1 MDIEKL
7 LTQDEMIKELIGLL
21 KANQMGDKANDLYE
35 TATYVDGL
43 EHKLNLVMEELVS
56 VKKQLA
62 DIQEQSIIKDFK
74 DNLSNMVNKMENR
87 CIEIKAQIFEVK
99 DQITDKASEIV
110 QVVKLKGKEA
120 LNKVAEFAGIKAK
133 LEGVREKIKDAFIDT
148 NHAIVKIDGLGS
160 GMREAGQKIA
170 NTIRTFADKEEMDY
184 SQKEKKFSKTEA
196 LKKPFLMKRRLLV
209 GMELRLD
216 AAIDKVDNL
225 SKDVE
230 ISRLERK
237 NVDNKE
243 MVEGEIINTAMLSM
257 VAEQRNVY
265 VAESRMTE
273 TPIQQGKGR

>member
-1 MDIEKL
+1 MDIEKS

-35 TATYVDGL
+35 TAAYVDGL
-43 EHKLNLVMEELVS
+43 EHKLNLVMDELAS

-74 DNLSNMVNKMENR
+74 ESLSNMINKMENR

-99 DQITDKASEIV
+99 DQITNKASEIV
-110 QVVKLKGKEA
+110 QAVKMKGKEA
-120 LNKVAEFAGIKAK
+120 LNKVAEFAGINAK
-133 LEGVREKIKDAFIDT
+133 LESVREKIKEAVLDT
-148 NHAIVKIDGLGS
+148 NHAIIKIDGLGS
-160 GMREAGQKIA
+160 GVREAGQKIA
-170 NTIRTFADKEEMDY
+170 NSIRTFADKDEMDY

-196 LKKPFLMKRRLLV
+196 IKKPFLLKRRLLE

-230 ISRLERK
+230 ISRMERK
-237 NVDNKE
+237 NVDGIE
-243 MVEGEIINTAMLSM
+243 RLEGEVVNTAMLSM

-265 VAESRMTE
+265 ATESRMTE
-273 TPIQQGKGR
+273 TPIKQRKGR

>member
-1 MDIEKL
+1 MDIEKS

-21 KANQMGDKANDLYE
+21 KANQMGYKANDLYE
-35 TATYVDGL
+35 TSTYLDGL
-43 EHKLNLVMEELVS
+43 EHKLNQVMDELAS

-74 DNLSNMVNKMENR
+74 ESLSNMIDKMENR

-99 DQITDKASEIV
+99 DQITNKAREIV
-110 QVVKLKGKEA
+110 QAVKMKGKEA

-133 LEGVREKIKDAFIDT
+133 LESVREKIKDAVIDT

-170 NTIRTFADKEEMDY
+170 NTIRTFADKEEMDF
-184 SQKEKKFSKTEA
+184 SQKEKMFSKTEA
-196 LKKPFLMKRRLLV
+196 IKKPFLMKRRLLV

-243 MVEGEIINTAMLSM
+243 MVEGEVINTAMLSM

-265 VAESRMTE
+265 AAESRMTE
-273 TPIQQGKGR
+273 TPIKQGKGR

>member
-1 MDIEKL
+1 MDIEKS

-21 KANQMGDKANDLYE
+21 KANQMGDKANDLFE
-35 TATYVDGL
+35 TSTYLDGL
-43 EHKLNLVMEELVS
+43 EHKLNQVMDELAS

-74 DNLSNMVNKMENR
+74 ESLSNMIDKMENR

-99 DQITDKASEIV
+99 DQITNKASEIV
-110 QVVKLKGKEA
+110 QVVRMKGKEA
-120 LNKVAEFAGIKAK
+120 LNKVEEFAGIKAK
-133 LEGVREKIKDAFIDT
+133 LEGVREKIKDAVIDT

-196 LKKPFLMKRRLLV
+196 IKKPFLMKRSLLE

-230 ISRLERK
+230 ISRMERK
-237 NVDNKE
+237 NVDSIEK
-243 MVEGEIINTAMLSM
+243 VDGEVVNTAMLSM
-257 VAEQRNVY
+257 VAEPSNVY
-265 VAESRMTE
+265 AAESRTTE
-273 TPIQQGKGR
+273 TPIKQGKGR

>member
-1 MDIEKL
+1 MDIEKS

-35 TATYVDGL
+35 TTTYVDGL
-43 EHKLNLVMEELVS
+43 EQKLNQVMDELAL

-74 DNLSNMVNKMENR
+74 DSLSNMVNKMENR

-99 DQITDKASEIV
+99 DQITNKASEIV
-110 QVVKLKGKEA
+110 QAVKMKGKEA
-120 LNKVAEFAGIKAK
+120 LNKVAELAGIKAK
-133 LEGVREKIKDAFIDT
+133 LEGVREMIKDAVIDT

-196 LKKPFLMKRRLLV
+196 IKKPFLMKRRLLE

-216 AAIDKVDNL
+216 AAIDKADNL

-243 MVEGEIINTAMLSM
+243 MVEGEVINTAMLSM

-265 VAESRMTE
+265 AAESRMTE
-273 TPIQQGKGR
+273 TPIKQGKGR

>member
-1 MDIEKL
+1 MDIEKS

-43 EHKLNLVMEELVS
+43 EHKLNQVMDELAS

-74 DNLSNMVNKMENR
+74 ESLSNMIDKMENR

-99 DQITDKASEIV
+99 DQITNKASEIV
-110 QVVKLKGKEA
+110 QAVKMKGKEA

-133 LEGVREKIKDAFIDT
+133 LEGVREKIKDTVIDT

-196 LKKPFLMKRRLLV
+196 LKKPFLMKRSLLE

-230 ISRLERK
+230 IIRMERK
-237 NVDNKE
+237 NVDSIE
-243 MVEGEIINTAMLSM
+243 RVEGEAINTAMLSM

-265 VAESRMTE
+265 AAESRMNE
-273 TPIQQGKGR
+273 TPIKQGKVR